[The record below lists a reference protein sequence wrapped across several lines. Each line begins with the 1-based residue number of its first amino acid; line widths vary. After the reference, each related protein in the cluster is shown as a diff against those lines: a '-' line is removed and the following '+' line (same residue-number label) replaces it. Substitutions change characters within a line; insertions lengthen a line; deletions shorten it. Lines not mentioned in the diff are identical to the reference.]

1 MAPGVGFESIRPEHV
16 LVGYR
21 PGEVT
26 LAAEHQ
32 SAAARD
38 QKSSQIR
45 PFEERHG
52 EVRPLEVRPFKI
64 CPRFDRV
71 AADLHDNHATG
82 QPTALPERLP
92 WPHRMGVK
100 NPQHAPRSTLRLR
113 QGVCCPGFQLF
124 WSFCLFRTG
133 STKPVQASV
142 GRRELRRENPTRSP
156 IVFGREPKPRLQDP
170 WLHDRPG
177 TKPASDCR
185 DRCRRSGTDD

>member
-92 WPHRMGVK
+92 WAHPVWGSRTPSTPLEAPCASGRVSPAQDSSCFGV
-100 NPQHAPRSTLRLR
+100 S
-113 QGVCCPGFQLF
+113 VFF
-124 WSFCLFRTG
+124 E
-133 STKPVQASV
+133 PVQPNQFRPAWGVESYA
-142 GRRELRRENPTRSP
+142 GRIRHA
-156 IVFGREPKPRLQDP
+156 LQ
-170 WLHDRPG
+170 
-177 TKPASDCR
+177 
-185 DRCRRSGTDD
+185 